1 MTGVYAFFY
10 AMGAMDVG
18 KLPLLLIVAKKA
30 GVARCYGDW
39 GPEFLPERFIQP
51 YKSKKEE
58 RKERKRKK
66 ISKKNLSNNSG
77 FFAMFA
83 VLKKAISDIQAP
95 FTSIHCG
102 GFAESW
108 VRSFGNLTEQ
118 NPHDSPN
125 VIIYN
130 GRKQKHYIHNLA
142 DIANVAVLSVDDD
155 RTINRNIQLDFFL
168 VSQEDMVSAWEK
180 KHGAKKNRVILQ
192 NSEML
197 DGIIANGP
205 PVAQFGASILKAIW
219 YDGYGSKLSGTSLLA
234 SELYP
239 NYKPTSFLA

>member
-1 MTGVYAFFY
+1 MEKTRAIIVGGDVDNETSLVEHMTGVYAFFY

-18 KLPLLLIVAKKA
+18 KLPLLLIAAKKA

-39 GPEFLPERFIQP
+39 GPEFLPE
-51 YKSKKEE
+51 
-58 RKERKRKK
+58 
-66 ISKKNLSNNSG
+66 SG

-205 PVAQFGASILKAIW
+205 PVAQFGASILKSIW

-234 SELYP
+234 LELYP

>member
-39 GPEFLPERFIQP
+39 GPEFLPE
-51 YKSKKEE
+51 
-58 RKERKRKK
+58 
-66 ISKKNLSNNSG
+66 SG

-180 KHGAKKNRVILQ
+180 KHEAKKNRVILQ

>member
-39 GPEFLPERFIQP
+39 GPEFLPE
-51 YKSKKEE
+51 
-58 RKERKRKK
+58 
-66 ISKKNLSNNSG
+66 SG

-142 DIANVAVLSVDDD
+142 DIANVAALSVDDD

-205 PVAQFGASILKAIW
+205 PVAQFGASILKSIW

>member
-1 MTGVYAFFY
+1 
-10 AMGAMDVG
+10 
-18 KLPLLLIVAKKA
+18 
-30 GVARCYGDW
+30 
-39 GPEFLPERFIQP
+39 
-51 YKSKKEE
+51 
-58 RKERKRKK
+58 
-66 ISKKNLSNNSG
+66 
-77 FFAMFA
+77 MFA

-205 PVAQFGASILKAIW
+205 PVAQFGASILKSIW

>member
-39 GPEFLPERFIQP
+39 GPEFLPE
-51 YKSKKEE
+51 
-58 RKERKRKK
+58 
-66 ISKKNLSNNSG
+66 SG